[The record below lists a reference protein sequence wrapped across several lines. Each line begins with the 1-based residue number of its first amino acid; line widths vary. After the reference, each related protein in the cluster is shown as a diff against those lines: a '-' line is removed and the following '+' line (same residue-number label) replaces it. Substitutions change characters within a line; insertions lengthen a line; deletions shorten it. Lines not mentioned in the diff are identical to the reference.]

1 MNKGFNTIP
10 KEVGNMT
17 RTFITAIF
25 MALFSQT
32 VWSAE
37 LAEIQLKETLDEM
50 RGFCIDIRGH
60 KQRAMVKKGLQAHSC
75 YSYQGQ
81 IAVDQAFDK
90 NLLKQNSFFM
100 PAFDVCMEAKGRFKG
115 ASLILSKCKDK
126 DVQKFELTRKN
137 QIKLVGESNFC
148 VAIGEEKSKKGGG
161 GNPTHLMRA
170 ITLQDCSTTKSRY
183 TTWKINN

>member
-1 MNKGFNTIP
+1 MLFRS
-10 KEVGNMT
+10 T
-17 RTFITAIF
+17 RAFIAAIF
-25 MALFSQT
+25 STLLSQT

-37 LAEIQLKETLDEM
+37 LAEIRLKEKLDEM

-60 KQRAMVKKGLQAHSC
+60 KEHAIVQKGLQAHSC

-100 PAFDVCMEAKGRFKG
+100 PAFGVCMEAKGRFKG
-115 ASLILSKCKDK
+115 ASLILSECKDR
-126 DVQKFELTRKN
+126 DVQKFELTRSN

-161 GNPTHLMRA
+161 GAPTHLMRT
-170 ITLQDCSTTKSRY
+170 ITLQDCSTTKSKY
-183 TTWKINN
+183 ITWKINN

>member
-1 MNKGFNTIP
+1 
-10 KEVGNMT
+10 MT
-17 RTFITAIF
+17 RTLLIAIF
-25 MALFSQT
+25 LTLLSQT
-32 VWSAE
+32 AWSAE
-37 LAEIQLKETLDEM
+37 LAEIQLKESLDEM

-60 KQRAMVKKGLQAHSC
+60 KQRAMVNKGLQAHSC

-81 IAVDQAFDK
+81 ISVDQAFDK

-115 ASLILSKCKDK
+115 ASLILSECKDK

-137 QIKLVGESNFC
+137 QIKLVGERNLC
-148 VAIGEEKSKKGGG
+148 VAIAEEKSKKGGG